1 MITSGAFRS
10 IIVKLA
16 YQSGLEA
23 PLTVTLLYLLG
34 QSLSLLVYF
43 IEKRVS
49 TTTYNKELY
58 TKKEK
63 ELRDKEL
70 QFIGH
75 NNGDDDEFMQ
85 DKYVEMGSPDSDN
98 NNNNNNNSN
107 NNNDIGGGAEA
118 VVIDDDDNIVSK
130 QLGHSKTI
138 SFADDNATLHSTYS
152 HSKTIISF
160 AEEEDIKLQNINTT
174 CCHSPNEFKQSFS
187 FGEPSLVGR

>member
-49 TTTYNKELY
+49 TTTTTYNKELY

-75 NNGDDDEFMQ
+75 SNGDDDEFMQ

-98 NNNNNNNSN
+98 NNSNN

-118 VVIDDDDNIVSK
+118 VVIDDDNIVSK

-160 AEEEDIKLQNINTT
+160 AEEEDIKNTT
-174 CCHSPNEFKQSFS
+174 CCHSPYELKQSFS

>member
-43 IEKRVS
+43 IEKRA
-49 TTTYNKELY
+49 TTIYKDLY

-63 ELRDKEL
+63 ELREKEL

-75 NNGDDDEFMQ
+75 NGDEFVQ
-85 DKYVEMGSPDSDN
+85 DKYVEMGSSDN
-98 NNNNNNNSN
+98 NENNNNSN
-107 NNNDIGGGAEA
+107 NNNNIGGGAQA
-118 VVIDDDDNIVSK
+118 IVIDDDKTKSK
-130 QLGHSKTI
+130 NLSKTI
-138 SFADDNATLHSTYS
+138 SFAEDIDNATLHSTYS
-152 HSKTIISF
+152 HKSKTTISF
-160 AEEEDIKLQNINTT
+160 VGEDVKLQSNSA
-174 CCHSPNEFKQSFS
+174 CCSSPYEVKPSFS